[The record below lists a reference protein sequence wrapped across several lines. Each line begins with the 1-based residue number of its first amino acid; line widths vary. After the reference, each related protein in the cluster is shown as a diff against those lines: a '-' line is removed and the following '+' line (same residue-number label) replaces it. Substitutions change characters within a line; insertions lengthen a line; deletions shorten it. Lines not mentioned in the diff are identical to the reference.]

1 MGRMIPSGRKVA
13 AALVAVGALSM
24 GAAGAAGAATS
35 SPAPTVHIDCARATK
50 VLTRIE
56 RVEARIS
63 AGLPRLTA
71 AEHRATAN
79 GHPLRAHHIGRLI
92 ARLESSRAH
101 TRLTRRSA
109 TIEAA
114 CHVSAPAIGP
124 VS

>member
-13 AALVAVGALSM
+13 AALVALGSLSL
-24 GAAGAAGAATS
+24 GAAGAAGAATP
-35 SPAPTVHIDCARATK
+35 SPAPAAHINCARATK

-79 GHPLRAHHIGRLI
+79 GHPRRAQRIGRLI
-92 ARLESSRAH
+92 ARLESSQAH
-101 TRLTRRSA
+101 TRLTRRSSA
-109 TIEAA
+109 IEAA
-114 CHVSAPAIGP
+114 CHVSAPTLGA